1 MRKKNAIAKIGKDVV
16 TYGDS
21 AEENG
26 RRVVSA
32 KPRRVAGEG
41 PSARGPPTLDH
52 PLLTT
57 AETAAILRIPKNTLE
72 KWRVFGSGPRFTKLA
87 HSCAISQAT
96 SPRIS
101 PSRRAPRRRRRCRRQ
116 HRAVSLRSRRPP
128 AAEGAQNKLAGNE
141 KAGHFAEGGV
151 RPDRKPRS
159 PPWKDGSTCGQ
170 IAYPTLHGK
179 TGHRSPSSPS
189 S

>member
-21 AEENG
+21 AEDNG

-72 KWRVFGSGPRFTKLA
+72 KWRVFGSGPRFTKLGA
-87 HSCAISQAT
+87 LVRYQPSDVAAYLAEQTRT
-96 SPRIS
+96 STS
-101 PSRRAPRRRRRCRRQ
+101 AE
-116 HRAVSLRSRRPP
+116 VPP
-128 AAEGAQNKLAGNE
+128 AA
-141 KAGHFAEGGV
+141 
-151 RPDRKPRS
+151 
-159 PPWKDGSTCGQ
+159 
-170 IAYPTLHGK
+170 
-179 TGHRSPSSPS
+179 
-189 S
+189 